1 MFHRKLGPLVG
12 LLAAALCADGF
23 AASAQEAPRTVVD
36 SGGRRVEIPA
46 RISRVLAAGPP
57 ASILLYTL
65 APEKM
70 IGWVRTPS
78 AEEKA
83 FLHPSMREL
92 PEYGRLT
99 GRGGTANLEV
109 VI

>member
-57 ASILLYTL
+57 ASILLFN
-65 APEKM
+65 A
-70 IGWVRTPS
+70 
-78 AEEKA
+78 
-83 FLHPSMREL
+83 
-92 PEYGRLT
+92 
-99 GRGGTANLEV
+99 GT
-109 VI
+109 